1 MRSLKKALR
10 NVKRRLPSRD
20 RRPRT
25 DDLVGDGGPEEA
37 VAFIAESLPGLARLA
52 RRHKL
57 DLLAHLLGMTLM
69 EAEEYLRVRSKR
81 KLS

>member
-1 MRSLKKALR
+1 
-10 NVKRRLPSRD
+10 V
-20 RRPRT
+20 
-25 DDLVGDGGPEEA
+25 V
-37 VAFIAESLPGLARLA
+37 FIAESLPALAKLARL
-52 RRHKL
+52 HKL

>member
-1 MRSLKKALR
+1 MKKPPRNLKSR
-10 NVKRRLPSRD
+10 PSGRD

-37 VAFIAESLPGLARLA
+37 VAFIAESLPALARLA
-52 RRHKL
+52 QRHDL
-57 DLLAHLLGMTLM
+57 DLIAHLLGMTLM
-69 EAEEYLRVRSKR
+69 EAEEYLRLRSKR

>member
-1 MRSLKKALR
+1 M
-10 NVKRRLPSRD
+10 V
-20 RRPRT
+20 
-25 DDLVGDGGPEEA
+25 
-37 VAFIAESLPGLARLA
+37 FIAESLPALAKLARL
-52 RRHKL
+52 HKL

>member
-1 MRSLKKALR
+1 LKKPLR
-10 NVKRRLPSRD
+10 IVKRPPLRRN
-20 RRPRT
+20 RRPRA

-37 VAFIAESLPGLARLA
+37 VVFIAESLPALARLA

>member
-1 MRSLKKALR
+1 MKKPLG
-10 NVKRRLPSRD
+10 NVRRRPAGRD

-37 VAFIAESLPGLARLA
+37 VVFIAESLPALAKLA

-69 EAEEYLRVRSKR
+69 EAEEYLRVRSRR

>member
-1 MRSLKKALR
+1 MKKPLR
-10 NVKRRLPSRD
+10 NVKRPPPGRN

-37 VAFIAESLPGLARLA
+37 VAFIAESLPALVKLA

>member
-1 MRSLKKALR
+1 MKKPLR
-10 NVKRRLPSRD
+10 NVRRRPPGRN
-20 RRPRT
+20 RRPRA

-37 VAFIAESLPGLARLA
+37 VIFIAESLPALARLA

-69 EAEEYLRVRSKR
+69 EAEEYLRVRSRR

>member
-1 MRSLKKALR
+1 LKKPLR
-10 NVKRRLPSRD
+10 NVKRPPPGRN

-37 VAFIAESLPGLARLA
+37 VAFIVESLPVLAKLA

>member
-1 MRSLKKALR
+1 
-10 NVKRRLPSRD
+10 VGY
-20 RRPRT
+20 
-25 DDLVGDGGPEEA
+25 DDPEEA
-37 VAFIAESLPGLARLA
+37 VALIAESVPVLAKLA

-57 DLLAHLLGMTLM
+57 GMLAHLLGMTLM